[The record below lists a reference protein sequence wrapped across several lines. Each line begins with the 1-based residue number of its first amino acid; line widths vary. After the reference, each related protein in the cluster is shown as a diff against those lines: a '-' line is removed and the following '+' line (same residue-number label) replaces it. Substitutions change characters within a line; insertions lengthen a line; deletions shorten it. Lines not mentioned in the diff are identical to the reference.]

1 MTHRTIDA
9 YTRDRL
15 TARHIIAACEQDLRR
30 VLSQGERTDLL
41 ADNTSWSLDHCRVIA
56 HELAGWQGL

>member
-1 MTHRTIDA
+1 MQRAIDA

-30 VLSQGERTDLL
+30 ILSQGERRDLL
-41 ADNTSWSLDHCRVIA
+41 MDNTSWSSDHIAVIVA
-56 HELAGWQGL
+56 ELCGWRGL